1 MEKASSAL
9 LYATTVTKVS
19 ETFIIDS
26 RIAMEFRDFFFE
38 IWVGP
43 QDDENFAKFGW
54 VAALSPAGLSFAKF
68 SRFVGALIQR
78 NFREI

>member
-54 VAALSPAGLSFAKF
+54 V
-68 SRFVGALIQR
+68 RH
-78 NFREI
+78 FRKPG